1 LTPARRPINHKSLKA
16 PEEPR
21 KTVRYLS
28 WIITLPIALVIVS
41 YAVSNRGL
49 VDLALWPLPFEITV
63 PQYVATLVA
72 LVLGFLA
79 GGFVAWNAGR
89 KHRVAARVRG
99 RKAAQLER
107 DLAREHE
114 QRTVA
119 EKRVAEAAQT
129 LAAAN
134 TLALTSDASRNQP
147 AVARIE
153 AAQGR

>member
-1 LTPARRPINHKSLKA
+1 M
-16 PEEPR
+16 
-21 KTVRYLS
+21 RYLS
-28 WIITLPIALVIVS
+28 WIITIPIALVIVS
-41 YAVSNRGL
+41 FAVSNRDS

-63 PQYVATLVA
+63 PLYVAVLTA

-79 GGFVAWNAGR
+79 GGLVAWGADR
-89 KHRVAARVRG
+89 RYRVAARVRG

-107 DLAREHE
+107 ELARERE

-134 TLALTSDASRNQP
+134 SMPALTADAAARRSSNLP
-147 AVARIE
+147 RIE
-153 AAQGR
+153 AAKAH

>member
-1 LTPARRPINHKSLKA
+1 M
-16 PEEPR
+16 
-21 KTVRYLS
+21 RYLS
-28 WIITLPIALVIVS
+28 WIITIPIALVIVS
-41 YAVSNRGL
+41 FAVSNRDP

-63 PQYVATLVA
+63 PLYVAALVA

-79 GGFVAWNAGR
+79 GGFVAWNADR
-89 KHRVAARVRG
+89 RYRVAARVRG

-107 DLAREHE
+107 ELARERD

-134 TLALTSDASRNQP
+134 TLALTSDA
-147 AVARIE
+147 ARRQTPMAQIE
-153 AAQGR
+153 AAKVH